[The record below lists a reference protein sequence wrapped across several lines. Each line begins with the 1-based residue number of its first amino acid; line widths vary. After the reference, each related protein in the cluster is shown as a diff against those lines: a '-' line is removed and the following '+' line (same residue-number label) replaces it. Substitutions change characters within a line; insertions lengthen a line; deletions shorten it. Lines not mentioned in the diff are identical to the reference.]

1 MRVQLEQR
9 EIAIALQEYIVNQGI
24 NLNGKKVEI
33 TFTAGR
39 KDTGLIADLNIEEVG
54 ALPPLT
60 GDDEGDDAQSATQAR
75 PELKAVAGTAV
86 AGGEEA
92 QAQAQAPAG
101 DEEAE
106 AAEAASTTK
115 SSTSSLFG

>member
-60 GDDEGDDAQSATQAR
+60 GDDEGDEPQAATQAK

-86 AGGEEA
+86 AGGDEP
-92 QAQAQAPAG
+92 QAQAPAG
-101 DEEAE
+101 DEGAE
-106 AAEAASTTK
+106 AAEAASITK